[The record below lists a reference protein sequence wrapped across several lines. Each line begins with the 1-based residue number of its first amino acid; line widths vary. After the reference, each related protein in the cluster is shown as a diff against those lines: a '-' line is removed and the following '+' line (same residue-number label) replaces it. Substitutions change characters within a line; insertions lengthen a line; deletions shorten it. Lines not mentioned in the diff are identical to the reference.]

1 MKITA
6 NQYARALFE
15 LVDNKT
21 EQEIDKLVLNIVKI
35 VGKNRQIK
43 LFPKIIEKFR
53 LIWNSKYK
61 ISEVEITS
69 REKLDSE
76 TENKIGEYIRR
87 KYRTEKVVINN
98 KIDINI
104 IGGIIIKVGDEVLN
118 QSIAEQLKKL
128 SRNLTK

>member
-6 NQYARALFE
+6 NQYARTLFE

-21 EQEIDKLVLNIVKI
+21 EQEIDKLVLNMVKI
-35 VGKNRQIK
+35 AGKNRQIK
-43 LFPKIIEKFR
+43 LFPKIIEKFN
-53 LIWNSKYK
+53 LIWNDKYK

-87 KYRTEKVVINN
+87 KYKTEKVVINN

>member
-15 LVDNKT
+15 LVDNRT
-21 EQEIDKLVLNIVKI
+21 QQEIDNLVLNMVRIA
-35 VGKNRQIK
+35 GKNRQTK
-43 LFPKIIEKFR
+43 LFPKIIEKFN
-53 LIWNSKYK
+53 LIWNNKYK

-76 TENKIGEYIRR
+76 TENKIGEYIKR
-87 KYRTEKVVINN
+87 KYKTEKVVINN
-98 KIDINI
+98 KIDANI